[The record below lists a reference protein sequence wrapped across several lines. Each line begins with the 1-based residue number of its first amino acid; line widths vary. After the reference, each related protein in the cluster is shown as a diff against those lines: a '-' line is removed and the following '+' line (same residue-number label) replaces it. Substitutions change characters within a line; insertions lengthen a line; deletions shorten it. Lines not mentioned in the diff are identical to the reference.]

1 MRQYRVVVKNRG
13 FRIRD
18 DDDDSTYFL
27 NVLGDCIILSETQFH
42 HLENEITK
50 ITNNSAYTM
59 IPYKDAAR

>member
-13 FRIRD
+13 FRIGD
-18 DDDDSTYFL
+18 DDDDSTYCL

-59 IPYKDAAR
+59 ILYKDAAR

>member
-13 FRIRD
+13 FRIG
-18 DDDDSTYFL
+18 DDDDSTYCL

-59 IPYKDAAR
+59 ILYKDAAR